1 MSDVLSQSE
10 IDALLSAIHNGEI
23 DASEFRT
30 DTDAARVRS
39 YDFRRAMR
47 FSKDHLRVLRR
58 IHEHFSRLLT
68 NYLSGQLRTVI
79 QVQVESVDQVP
90 YEEFIRSIPV
100 LTVLHLMEM
109 APLEGRV
116 VLEMNPQVV
125 FAMLDRLMGGENGG
139 QYRERELTD
148 IEMKL
153 MRRLITPT
161 TEILADAWHGVTQL
175 QPEFV
180 SVESNP
186 QFIQLTTPN
195 ETVLVIAMSVRIGET
210 TGLINLC
217 IPHTT
222 VEPLMPLLS
231 NRYFMDSGRI
241 RKSDGQE
248 GETIKSHV
256 MKVPIDVQVQLGST
270 ELTVDELLNLDV
282 GDTIVLGQTIHDPT
296 LVYVDGAP
304 AFWGSVGKRN
314 RMYAVSIVREWE
326 EGHDN
331 E

>member
-1 MSDVLSQSE
+1 MSEVLSQSE
-10 IDALLSAIHNGEI
+10 IDALFSAINSGEI
-23 DASEFRT
+23 DADQILYDDKER
-30 DTDAARVRS
+30 RVHS

-68 NYLSGQLRTVI
+68 SHLSGHLRTVM

-109 APLEGRV
+109 SPLEGRV

-125 FAMLDRLMGGENGG
+125 FAMLDRFMGGDSEGP
-139 QYRERELTD
+139 YRERELTT
-148 IEMKL
+148 IEMTLLK
-153 MRRLITPT
+153 RLVTPVT
-161 TEILADAWHGVTQL
+161 DLLADAWRDVAQL
-175 QPEFV
+175 QPGVV

-186 QFIQLTTPN
+186 QFLQLTTPN
-195 ETVLVIAMSVRIGET
+195 ETVLVIAMSVRIAQT

-222 VEPLMPLLS
+222 IEPLIPLLTNHYYMDAGKR
-231 NRYFMDSGRI
+231 NRTED
-241 RKSDGQE
+241 
-248 GETIKSHV
+248 TIEPKVQSHV
-256 MKVPIDVQVQLGST
+256 LKLPIDVAVELGST
-270 ELTVDELLNLDV
+270 ELTIEDVLNLEV
-282 GDTIVLGQTIHDPT
+282 GDTVVLNKSIREPA
-296 LVYVDGAP
+296 LVYVDGMP
-304 AFWGSVGKRN
+304 SFWGSVGKRK
-314 RMYAVSIVREWE
+314 RMYAIQILREWE
-326 EGHDN
+326 GDEDG